1 MLLDGSPGVDD
12 SARAGALGVLGLRL
26 LRHTLQGS
34 KKQDGDGGDGGNA
47 LEEVGSSGTLRNGA
61 MMAISLHVF
70 QVVPAVVTCFSSRQ
84 DRLFVASAKCLG
96 LLRGYFDSRPEV
108 LGQYGATG
116 PRAVDTGLVGLCD
129 ARSNLGQRV
138 IHVSHCH
145 ICGNDYMCEIY

>member
-1 MLLDGSPGVDD
+1 MDD

-34 KKQDGDGGDGGNA
+34 KKQDGDGGDGGNGGDGVKA
-47 LEEVGSSGTLRNGA
+47 LEEVRSGFGKTSAAGMFTAKKVPL
-61 MMAISLHVF
+61 

-108 LGQYGATG
+108 LGQYGATWLK
-116 PRAVDTGLVGLCD
+116 AVGTGFVGL
-129 ARSNLGQRV
+129 
-138 IHVSHCH
+138 
-145 ICGNDYMCEIY
+145 